1 MLHKG
6 LEVYSVSMLNKFASC
21 HKAYD
26 YRYNQMLSHENK
38 SVNMSF
44 GTTIHDGIATWYKTH
59 NVPAVVNAME
69 QTSTDLKLP
78 DNDVD
83 PKHSLQR
90 ARDVMM
96 KYIDRYKDND
106 INVLAVEVPFLVEVE
121 TKTKPFLFAGTIDGL
136 AEMIDAE
143 NNNRLYILENKT
155 TSRMGTSYLKGY
167 RPNNQITAYWWA
179 LTKYMDRPIYGAI
192 LNIIYLLTKETSFIR
207 NTTRRAQWEL
217 DRWEDDLRKIVE
229 DIRMAVDDNR
239 FYLNTSQ
246 CAVMGLCP
254 YHTLCNTDPGNLAN
268 FIAAEYKS
276 DVPGDLRW
284 LFEQEKEFL
293 NVG

>member
-21 HKAYD
+21 RKAYD
-26 YRYNQMLSHENK
+26 YRYNQMLTHENK

-44 GTTIHDGIATWYKTH
+44 GSTIHDGIAAWYKTH
-59 NVPAVVNAME
+59 DIAAVVNAME
-69 QTSTDLKLP
+69 QTSAELKLP
-78 DNDVD
+78 DNEVD

-136 AEMIDAE
+136 AEMIDDE

-229 DIRMAVDDNR
+229 DIRMAVNDNR